1 MKFGAVRDL
10 LSGVDGCTFA
20 SIDAVTMPCKG
31 VRRVVTGESVILFT
45 NKGGSGYENMVKR
58 RLEKSGKDP
67 ESFTVGD
74 LPWGVRL
81 KNTPFIA
88 HKGKAYLQ
96 TILLTP
102 GTVKYYM
109 GTRELSPEAALG
121 IIGDKSRG
129 EGQGLKP
136 SDRVVCNTYMVEN
149 ITAIHAMGKELVA
162 DEGEADD
169 TFLVTAP
176 DTDPLPANTP
186 VAPVVALFKAN
197 AARNAP
203 RAKPAPKKKAVI
215 LDPAPSSGVTA
226 PVNDDSAPET
236 PETPEIGAVKLA
248 AQKARKS
255 DDDDGELPVWAV
267 AEFISG
273 VWRTTNDIIGPMPE
287 VMEKNG
293 FRIVKLSELNGVA
306 RPLRETLSLKTA

>member
-20 SIDAVTMPCKG
+20 SIDAVTMPCRG

-45 NKGGSGYENMVKR
+45 NKGGSGYEGMVKR

-136 SDRVVCNTYMVEN
+136 SDRVICNTYMVEN

-169 TFLVTAP
+169 TFLVTSP

-186 VAPVVALFKAN
+186 VAPVVALNKAN

-215 LDPAPSSGVTA
+215 LDPAPTVA
-226 PVNDDSAPET
+226 DIAPET
-236 PETPEIGAVKLA
+236 SEIGAVKLA

-273 VWRTTNDIIGPMPE
+273 VWRMTNDIIGPMPE

>member
-1 MKFGAVRDL
+1 VDEMKFGAVRDL
-10 LSGVDGCTFA
+10 LAGVDGCTFA

-81 KNTPFIA
+81 KGTPFIA

-96 TILLTP
+96 TILLSP

-121 IIGDKSRG
+121 LIGNKEQG
-129 EGQGLKP
+129 ANQGLKP
-136 SDRVVCNTYMVEN
+136 SNRVIVNTYMVEN

-162 DEGEADD
+162 DESEVDDSFQVPTPDPEAM
-169 TFLVTAP
+169 P
-176 DTDPLPANTP
+176 NNGIS
-186 VAPVVALFKAN
+186 VALNRAN
-197 AARNAP
+197 AAKSKVS
-203 RAKPAPKKKAVI
+203 AKPAPKKKA
-215 LDPAPSSGVTA
+215 AVTT
-226 PVNDDSAPET
+226 VLDSAPAKEDSAPT
-236 PETPEIGAVKLA
+236 DTDALKMA
-248 AQKARKS
+248 AQKATQP
-255 DDDDGELPVWAV
+255 DDDDGGLPVWAT

-273 VWRTTNDIIGPMPE
+273 VWRMTNDIVGPMPE
-287 VMEKNG
+287 VMEMNG